1 MPDADS
7 AVMRRDELSDLLASV
22 ATGDR
27 RALANVYDR
36 TSAKLFGVCVR
47 ITRDHSAA
55 EDILQQVYIKVWDK
69 AGRFERELASPIT
82 WLCAIARN
90 TAIDWVRKHAS
101 AQPALP
107 DADSAAQDS
116 EAMGAFEAL
125 AEHESRAAIF
135 DCLEALPA
143 NQQKAIRLAFFD
155 GSSHSELAQILKV
168 PLGTT
173 KSWIRRGLLQL
184 RGCLQND

>member
-1 MPDADS
+1 MPES
-7 AVMRRDELSDLLASV
+7 KGAVLRRDELSDLLAGV
-22 ATGDR
+22 AAGDR
-27 RALANVYDR
+27 RALASVYDR

-69 AGRFERELASPIT
+69 AERFERELASPIT

-90 TAIDWVRKHAS
+90 TAIDWVRKHA
-101 AQPALP
+101 AAPPLP
-107 DADSAAQDS
+107 FDPDTTHDS
-116 EAMGAFEAL
+116 EAMSALEAL
-125 AEHESRAAIF
+125 SEHESRTAIF
-135 DCLEALPA
+135 DCLEALPP

-155 GSSHSELAQILKV
+155 GSSHSELAHILKV

>member
-1 MPDADS
+1 MAEDKGA
-7 AVMRRDELSDLLASV
+7 ARLRDELSDLLARV
-22 ATGDR
+22 AERDR
-27 RALANVYDR
+27 RALASVYDR
-36 TSAKLFGVCVR
+36 TSAKLYGVCVR
-47 ITRDHSAA
+47 IARDHGAA

-90 TAIDWVRKHAS
+90 TAIDWVRKHAATHS
-101 AQPALP
+101 AFCDGDEAH
-107 DADSAAQDS
+107 DSQAT
-116 EAMGAFEAL
+116 GAFDAL
-125 AEHESRAAIF
+125 SELESRSAIF
-135 DCLEALPA
+135 DCLEDLPT

-155 GSSHSELAQILKV
+155 GSSHSELAHILKV

>member
-1 MPDADS
+1 MREGKG
-7 AVMRRDELSDLLASV
+7 AVLQRDELSDLLASV
-22 ATGDR
+22 AAKDR
-27 RALANVYDR
+27 RALASVYDR
-36 TSAKLFGVCVR
+36 TSSKLYGVCVR

-69 AGRFERELASPIT
+69 AGRFERDLASPIT

-90 TAIDWVRKHAS
+90 TAIDWVRKHGAARPPIS
-101 AQPALP
+101 
-107 DADSAAQDS
+107 DADATGSSDIK
-116 EAMGAFEAL
+116 GALEAL
-125 AEHESRAAIF
+125 AENESRNAIF
-135 DCLEALPA
+135 DCLETLPL

-155 GSSHSELAQILKV
+155 GSSHSELAHILKV

>member
-1 MPDADS
+1 MPEGKG
-7 AVMRRDELSDLLASV
+7 AVLRRDELSDLLASV
-22 ATGDR
+22 AAGDR
-27 RALANVYDR
+27 RALASVYDR
-36 TSAKLFGVCVR
+36 TSAKLYGVCVR

-69 AGRFERELASPIT
+69 AGRFERDLASPIT

-90 TAIDWVRKHAS
+90 TAIDWVRKHGAARPS
-101 AQPALP
+101 LSDP
-107 DADSAAQDS
+107 DATEAS
-116 EAMGAFEAL
+116 EVMGAIEAL
-125 AEHESRAAIF
+125 SEYESRTAIF
-135 DCLEALPA
+135 DCLEALPP

-155 GSSHSELAQILKV
+155 GSSHSELAHILKV

>member
-1 MPDADS
+1 MPEGKG
-7 AVMRRDELSDLLASV
+7 AVLRRDELSDLLASV
-22 ATGDR
+22 AAGDR
-27 RALANVYDR
+27 RALASVYDR
-36 TSAKLFGVCVR
+36 TSAKLYGVCVR

-69 AGRFERELASPIT
+69 AGRFERDLASPIT

-90 TAIDWVRKHAS
+90 TAIDWVRKHGAARPS
-101 AQPALP
+101 LSDP
-107 DADSAAQDS
+107 DATEAS
-116 EAMGAFEAL
+116 EAMSAIEAL
-125 AEHESRAAIF
+125 SEYESRTAIF
-135 DCLEALPA
+135 DCLEALPP

-155 GSSHSELAQILKV
+155 GSSHSELAHILKV